1 MYVYVHYRGF
11 QTKQYS
17 QDMWCVGNGH
27 PYRDFEDL
35 HIDLGFTPVTVVKFY
50 RLQIGRSI
58 YYSSEYK
65 HTTKTNNFT
74 VMYKHPGITELKLA
88 TINFFLEVE
97 DPSSHECKV
106 FAVIQHLNTE
116 HFL

>member
-1 MYVYVHYRGF
+1 MYVYVHYGGF

-17 QDMWCVGNGH
+17 QDMWRVGNGH

-58 YYSSEYK
+58 
-65 HTTKTNNFT
+65 
-74 VMYKHPGITELKLA
+74 
-88 TINFFLEVE
+88 
-97 DPSSHECKV
+97 
-106 FAVIQHLNTE
+106 
-116 HFL
+116 